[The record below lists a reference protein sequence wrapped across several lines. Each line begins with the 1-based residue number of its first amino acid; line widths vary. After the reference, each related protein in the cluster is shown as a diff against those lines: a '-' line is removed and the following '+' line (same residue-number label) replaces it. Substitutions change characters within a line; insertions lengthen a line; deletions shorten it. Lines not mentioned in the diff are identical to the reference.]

1 MNKKTLVRNI
11 CYGGAIAA
19 IYAGLT
25 LLLQAISFG
34 PVQVRISEALTLL
47 PILTP
52 AAVPGLAL
60 GCLIS
65 GLMVSAWQD
74 LVFGTLATLLAALLT
89 RRLRKNVYLAALMPV
104 VCNGLV
110 VGVTLYWL
118 YGGSWL
124 LNIATV
130 ALGEAV
136 ACFAL
141 GIPLLRLLQKT
152 PNLFR

>member
-1 MNKKTLVRNI
+1 
-11 CYGGAIAA
+11 
-19 IYAGLT
+19 
-25 LLLQAISFG
+25 
-34 PVQVRISEALTLL
+34 
-47 PILTP
+47 
-52 AAVPGLAL
+52 
-60 GCLIS
+60 
-65 GLMVSAWQD
+65 
-74 LVFGTLATLLAALLT
+74 
-89 RRLRKNVYLAALMPV
+89 MPV